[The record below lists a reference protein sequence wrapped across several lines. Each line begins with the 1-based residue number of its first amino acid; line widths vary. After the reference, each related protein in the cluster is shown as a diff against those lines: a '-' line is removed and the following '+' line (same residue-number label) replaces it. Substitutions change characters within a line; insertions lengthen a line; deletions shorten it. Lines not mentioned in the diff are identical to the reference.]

1 MGMSASQ
8 ARLLTLTARL
18 SDLELKAQ
26 QISNNKIRLA
36 MDSEKVAKDY
46 SDALDKEKI
55 TLITGYNGTT
65 PQYGDLTYKNL
76 TSTDSPLM
84 SQYGVSDSNGNLLV
98 TKDQAKHYVDA
109 AGDKNAFLRSYNA
122 LGYYKTT
129 GEGTDP
135 AVYAAAQQKVEDT
148 RKAYTEGV
156 VAIKGTPYET
166 ALNNLNAYGAAH
178 VQGYTTAGAW
188 SYTTTTSTYNQ
199 ISDNMTN
206 LMSYANKV
214 QPQNGTSYKTYATEM
229 KALIGTLDSQLNN
242 QIQDAYKALT
252 GNTLSDTQIANM
264 DWNNLSFAGTD
275 GSTKYLR
282 AKSDVDVS
290 TGAKGAIVYTT
301 AAGSTSPSASN
312 VVLNSL
318 NTTNYD
324 ATAGVGKELD
334 ELIRMRRNLNSIS
347 TLIDT
352 YDHKNASGSDASL
365 FLSTAISLLLQGGN
379 PSIYSGNGP
388 FNAFPALVSTILNN
402 GDDDG
407 SSGGVSFRGP
417 LDNDL
422 LRPNLDYDYG
432 EIWSK
437 TKGGATAYAGGDNT
451 FTENLSSLMA
461 KYSTDCSDE
470 GVKQVPYSSADSTDG
485 LANIKLNSGDLATYT
500 GLLNTFKTTPLPKD
514 GKGNDIDV
522 NDLLNKYNQAQAEL
536 NALTPPPTTSYVKGT
551 NEDYYSNLF
560 ERMKDGKYTTV
571 GNQDETATL
580 DNASWLQNQL
590 LNGNLIMEKV
600 DSTGKW
606 QQTSYRSDTNFV
618 EKSDDKDTAKAE
630 AKYQADSA
638 SIQAKDKRFD
648 TELTQI
654 NTEHTSIQT
663 EIDSVKKVID
673 KNIERSFKIFD
684 A

>member
-55 TLITGYNGTT
+55 TILTGYNGSTA
-65 PQYGDLTYKNL
+65 QYSDLTYKNL
-76 TSTDSPLM
+76 TSPDSPLM

-129 GEGTDP
+129 GTGTDP
-135 AVYAAAQQKVEDT
+135 AVYAAAQQKVSDT

-156 VAIKGTPYET
+156 NGIKGTPYEK
-166 ALNNLNAYGAAH
+166 ALNDLNAYGADH
-178 VQGYTTAGAW
+178 VQGYTTAGVW
-188 SYTTTTSTYNQ
+188 SYSTN
-199 ISDNMTN
+199 ISNAEQLSANMTN
-206 LMSYANKV
+206 LMSYSNKV
-214 QPQNGTSYKTYATEM
+214 QPQSGTSYKTYATEM
-229 KALIGTLDSQLNN
+229 KGLINTIDAQLNI
-242 QIQDAYKALT
+242 QIQGAYKTLT
-252 GNTLSDTQIANM
+252 GNTLSNTQIANM
-264 DWNNLSFAGTD
+264 DWNNLSYAGTD
-275 GSTKYLR
+275 GSTHYLR

-290 TGAKGAIVYTT
+290 TGPKGSVIYTT
-301 AAGSTSPSASN
+301 AAGSTSPSTSN

-324 ATAGVGKELD
+324 ATVGVGKELD
-334 ELIRMRRNLNSIS
+334 ELTRMRRNLNSVS

-352 YDHKNASGSDASL
+352 YDHKNVSGGDASSI
-365 FLSTAISLLLQGGN
+365 FSSAISLLLQGGQ
-379 PSIYSGNGP
+379 PSIYASAP
-388 FNAFPALVSTILNN
+388 FVVSTLMS
-402 GDDDG
+402 GDDDFG
-407 SSGGVSFRGP
+407 PISGP

-422 LRPNLDYDYG
+422 LRPNLDYDYS

-437 TKGGATAYAGGDNT
+437 TKGGATSYAGGDNV
-451 FTENLSSLMA
+451 FTENLSSLMT

-470 GVKQVPYSSADSTDG
+470 GVKSVTYSSSDSTDG

-500 GLLNTFKTTPLPKD
+500 GLLNTFKTTPLPTD
-514 GKGNDIDV
+514 GNGKTIDV
-522 NDLLNKYNQAQAEL
+522 NDLLNKYNQALAEFA
-536 NALTPPPTTSYVKGT
+536 ALTPPPTSSYIKAT

-560 ERMKDGKYTTV
+560 ERMGKGYKTFAKDATE
-571 GNQDETATL
+571 ETAL
-580 DNASWLQNQL
+580 MSNPSWLQNNL
-590 LNGNLIMEKV
+590 LYGNVIMEKV
-600 DSTGKW
+600 DSNGKW
-606 QQTSYRSDTNFV
+606 NQDSFRSDSNFV
-618 EKSDDKDTAKAE
+618 EKSDDKDAAKAE

-648 TELTQI
+648 TQLTQI